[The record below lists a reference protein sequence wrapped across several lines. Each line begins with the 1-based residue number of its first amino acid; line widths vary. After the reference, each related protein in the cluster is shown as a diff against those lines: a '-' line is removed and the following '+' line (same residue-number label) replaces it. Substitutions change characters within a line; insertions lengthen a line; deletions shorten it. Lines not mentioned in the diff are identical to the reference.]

1 MKIAM
6 ITTVRHN
13 VGDDF
18 VRDGIVYL
26 LRQYFKNQE
35 LHFQNIHKHAP
46 ITARYGFENIRSRI
60 VSTILDVIPC
70 SVSKD
75 RILEADLIV
84 QCGAPVYWC
93 HGFRWGAHCA
103 HNEWYGPL
111 IRKRFSRNKK
121 TKLLNVAAGTCQR
134 YHSDGLEF
142 CNKCLNYAKDFYKI
156 AAVTTVRD
164 RLAKDLLSSIGLE
177 APLMPCTSIFA
188 VDEYDVRSKG
198 EEYIVLNYMEGSAHY
213 TFGQNINKMKWKH
226 EFSRFYHEIRKH
238 EKVVFVCHNQKELQE
253 AKKLDPQADVF
264 YSTDYLDY
272 IDFYSRAKF
281 GIVNRVHGAFLMASF
296 GKPAVVIGNDSRAK
310 MVSEIGLE
318 SFFVNDINFEFLME
332 QYEYLNNGANNFI
345 ERFKALKRKAYDDYI
360 EALSVMPNRFIK
372 RGIQS

>member
-1 MKIAM
+1 MKVVM

-70 SVSKD
+70 SVSTD
-75 RILEADLIV
+75 RILEADLVV

-93 HGFRWGAHCA
+93 NGWRWGAHCA

-121 TKLLNVAAGTCQR
+121 AMLLNLAGGTCQK
-134 YHSDGLEF
+134 YHSDGSEF
-142 CNKCLNYAKDFYKI
+142 CSKCLNYIKEFFSATK
-156 AAVTTVRD
+156 VTTLRD
-164 RLAKDLLSSIGLE
+164 QLARKVLNSTGLD
-177 APLMPCTSIFA
+177 APVIPCSSIFA
-188 VDEYDVRSKG
+188 VDEYDIKSKG
-198 EEYIVLNYMEGSAHY
+198 EEYVVLNYMEGSGHY
-213 TFGQNINKMKWKH
+213 TLGQNINKMKWKA
-226 EFSRFYHEIRKH
+226 EFSRFYHEIRKY
-238 EKVVFVCHNQKELQE
+238 EKVVFVCHNQKEVKE
-253 AKKLDPQADVF
+253 AKKINNEADIF
-264 YSTDYLDY
+264 FSEDYLDY
-272 IDFYSRAKF
+272 IRFYSRAKF
-281 GIVNRVHGAFLMASF
+281 GIFNRVHGAFILAGF

-310 MVSEIGLE
+310 MVSEIGME
-318 SFFVNDINFEFLME
+318 SFFVNDVNFEFLME
-332 QYEYLNNGANNFI
+332 RYEYLKNGVNNFV
-345 ERFKALKRKAYDDYI
+345 ERFKDLKKKAYDDYMK
-360 EALSVMPNRFIK
+360 ALYVLPR
-372 RGIQS
+372 